1 MIHKT
6 ISSGITSSI
15 YSGTHSISRCKTTFG
30 QAEHAISYNFL
41 TVQSFSNC
49 SNSLLFYIHCRQLK
63 CGEDERGHYNL
74 ENLAEVG
81 EMSRRK

>member
-41 TVQSFSNC
+41 Q
-49 SNSLLFYIHCRQLK
+49 Q
-63 CGEDERGHYNL
+63 YNL
-74 ENLAEVG
+74 SQTALIACSFTYIADNLNVERMKGVTII
-81 EMSRRK
+81 